1 MKSSEL
7 TAAQL
12 RYVSHMCTHLDITL
26 ICPKVEASEMCE
38 MGFLLIR
45 CYYSCLPQSFPRCY
59 ENHVRPV
66 LTSGVADPQ
75 YLAKMYG

>member
-26 ICPKVEASEMCE
+26 ICPKVEASEM
-38 MGFLLIR
+38 GFLLIR

-59 ENHVRPV
+59 V